1 MTNKDEI
8 QLHIS
13 IDKEIKKVIEL
24 NHKRREQVVLIT
36 KK

>member
-13 IDKEIKKVIEL
+13 IDKEIKKVIGL
-24 NHKRREQVVLIT
+24 NHKRT
-36 KK
+36 SGSNH